1 MSLLLH
7 ETVLEMMGPA
17 LFLATVVSV
26 QDPQSR
32 NRVQL
37 RLYNADGI
45 ADQDG
50 PIWAR
55 VAVPFA
61 GGNRGAFFIPDV
73 GDEVVVA
80 FLAGD
85 PRGAI
90 VLGSL
95 WNGQDTAPDTIGGS
109 GQSVD
114 RWTIT
119 GKAGTAIAIVE
130 QPASSATITFSTPG
144 GLTGT
149 LTDQDGSIE
158 FSNSDR
164 HSVRIDSSG
173 VTINA
178 PTGQVQVTA
187 ASQVTRHGALG
198 HGKRRDEHVQ
208 RHRAMPDA
216 DRDHRRFSHIHAGS
230 GKRMVNHDI
239 VVSGVN
245 LAGSYPEPA
254 RACCR

>member
-7 ETVLEMMGPA
+7 ESVLEMLGPS

-26 QDPQSR
+26 QDPLSR
-32 NRVQL
+32 NRVQV
-37 RLYNADGI
+37 RLYNADGVTG
-45 ADQDG
+45 QDG

-61 GGNRGAFFIPDV
+61 GGSRGAFFIPDV

-85 PRGAI
+85 PRAAI

-95 WNGQDTAPDTIGGS
+95 WNGQDNAPVSIGGS

-114 RWTIT
+114 RWVIT

-130 QPASSATITFSTPG
+130 QPASSATITLSTPG
-144 GLTGT
+144 GLTGI
-149 LTDQDGSIE
+149 LTDQDGSIT
-158 FSNSDR
+158 FSDSSQT
-164 HSVRIDSSG
+164 SVRIDASG

-178 PTGQVQVTA
+178 PTAQVQVTA
-187 ASQVTRHGALG
+187 ASQVNVTAPTVNVSAAMSTFSGI
-198 HGKRRDEHVQ
+198 VQ
-208 RHRAMPDA
+208 CQLLQATT
-216 DRDHRRFSHIHAGS
+216 
-230 GKRMVNHDI
+230 
-239 VVSGVN
+239 VVSSTYSLG
-245 LAGSYPEPA
+245 AGNVW
-254 RACCR
+254 

>member
-7 ETVLEMMGPA
+7 ETALQLLGPA
-17 LFLATVVSV
+17 LFLATVVNI
-26 QDPQSR
+26 QDPENR
-32 NRVQL
+32 NRVQV
-37 RLYNADGI
+37 RLYNANGI

-80 FLAGD
+80 FLGGD

-95 WNGQDTAPDTIGGS
+95 WNGHDTAPETIGGS
-109 GQSVD
+109 GKNVD

-119 GKAGTAIAIVE
+119 GKAGTRIAIVE

-149 LTDQDGSIE
+149 LSDEDGSIE
-158 FSNSDR
+158 FSNTEET
-164 HSVRIDSSG
+164 SVRIDSSG

-187 ASQVTRHGALG
+187 ASQLTVTAPSVTVNAAMSTFSGMVQCQTLIATTVDSATYTPGAG
-198 HGKRRDEHVQ
+198 NVW
-208 RHRAMPDA
+208 
-216 DRDHRRFSHIHAGS
+216 
-230 GKRMVNHDI
+230 
-239 VVSGVN
+239 
-245 LAGSYPEPA
+245 
-254 RACCR
+254 